1 LAQKPLLEENIMN
14 QDSVLNLKPIEAFI
28 ISLIVIGGISYS
40 LIFAGAVPHIPIVLA
55 IMGLF
60 LYGIYKKVSVNEL
73 EEAII
78 NGAKSGAGAVF
89 IFLFIGMLISSWM
102 ESGTIPTFIYLALE
116 VVTEKWFYA
125 IVFVVSSII
134 GMSIGSSL
142 TTAATI
148 GVAFMSVSTAL
159 GLSDAITAGAVIS
172 GAFFGDKMSPLSDTT
187 ILASSTVHVDLF
199 DHIKNMAWT
208 TVPAFIL
215 SFLLFVIL
223 SPAESAANF
232 ADLYLLKA
240 SLKEHDLVHWYSL
253 LPFVVL
259 ALLAIKKVP
268 AIITLASG
276 IATSLFVTLFVQ
288 ENISLKG
295 LMNTLFAGYSSNTG
309 VEEIDSMLSRG
320 GMESMM
326 FSVSLILLALAMGG
340 LFFKLGILPAL
351 LAGISGMLNKVWSL
365 VVWTAGTAITINFL
379 VGEQYLSILLTGS
392 SFKER
397 YKKMGLHGKNLSR
410 ILEDAGTVVNPLVPW
425 SVCGVFLTGVLG
437 VETLSYLPFTF
448 FCLLSPIITMIF
460 GLTGFK
466 LSKLEE

>member
-1 LAQKPLLEENIMN
+1 MN
-14 QDSVLNLKPIEAFI
+14 QDSVLTLKPMEAFI

-60 LYGIYKKVSVNEL
+60 VYGIYKKVSVNEL

-116 VVTEKWFYA
+116 VVSDKWFYA
-125 IVFVVSSII
+125 IAFTVSAII

-187 ILASSTVHVDLF
+187 ILASSTVQVDLF
-199 DHIKNMAWT
+199 EHIRNMAWT
-208 TVPAFIL
+208 TVPAFVL
-215 SFLLFVIL
+215 SFLLFVML

-232 ADLYLLKA
+232 ADLDLLKE
-240 SLKEHDLVHWYSL
+240 SLKNHDLVHWYSL

-276 IATSLFVTLFVQ
+276 IATSLIVTLFVQ
-288 ENISLKG
+288 KEINLQG

-365 VVWTAGTAITINFL
+365 VVWTAGTAVTINFL

-466 LSKLEE
+466 LSKLEK

>member
-1 LAQKPLLEENIMN
+1 MN
-14 QDSVLNLKPIEAFI
+14 QDSELTLKPMEAFI

-60 LYGIYKKVSVNEL
+60 VYGIYKKVSVNEL

-116 VVTEKWFYA
+116 VVSDKWFYA
-125 IVFVVSSII
+125 IAFTVSAII

-187 ILASSTVHVDLF
+187 ILASSTVQVDLF
-199 DHIKNMAWT
+199 DHIRNMAWT
-208 TVPAFIL
+208 TVPAFVL
-215 SFLLFVIL
+215 SFLLFVML

-232 ADLYLLKA
+232 ADLDLLKE
-240 SLKEHDLVHWYSL
+240 SLKNHDLVHWYSL
-253 LPFVVL
+253 LPFVML

-276 IATSLFVTLFVQ
+276 IATSLIVTLFVQ
-288 ENISLKG
+288 KEIDLQG

-365 VVWTAGTAITINFL
+365 VVWTAGTAVTINFL

-466 LSKLEE
+466 LSKLEK

>member
-1 LAQKPLLEENIMN
+1 MN
-14 QDSVLNLKPIEAFI
+14 QDQSVLKLKPLEAFL
-28 ISLIVIGGISYS
+28 ISLVILGGISFS

-55 IMGLF
+55 IMGLYV
-60 LYGIYKKVSVNEL
+60 YGLLKKVSVKEM
-73 EEAII
+73 EEALIS
-78 NGAKSGAGAVF
+78 GAKSGTGAVF
-89 IFLFIGMLISSWM
+89 IFFFIGMLISSWM
-102 ESGTIPTFIYLALE
+102 ESGTIPTFIYFALE
-116 VVTEKWFYA
+116 VVNEKWFYA
-125 IVFVVSSII
+125 IVFAVTALI

-148 GVAFMSVSTAL
+148 GVAFMSVCTAL
-159 GLSDAITAGAVIS
+159 GLSEAITAGAIIS

-187 ILASSTVHVDLF
+187 ILASSTVNVDLF

-215 SFLLFVIL
+215 SFLLFVLL
-223 SPAESAANF
+223 SPSETAANF
-232 ADLYLLKA
+232 TDLER
-240 SLKEHDLVHWYSL
+240 LKEHFIHHGLVHWYSL
-253 LPFVVL
+253 LPFLVL
-259 ALLAIKKVP
+259 ALLAIKKAP

-276 IATSLFVTLFVQ
+276 IATSIVVTFFVQ
-288 ENISLKG
+288 KEVSLKG
-295 LMNTLFAGYSSNTG
+295 LMNTLFSGYTSNTG
-309 VEEIDSMLSRG
+309 VEDIDSLLSRG

-351 LAGISGMLNKVWSL
+351 LEGISGWLNKVPSL
-365 VVWTAGTAITINFL
+365 VALTAGTAITLNFL
-379 VGEQYLSILLTGS
+379 VGEQYLSILLTGN

-397 YKKMGLHGKNLSR
+397 FKKMGLQAKNLSR

-437 VETLSYLPFTF
+437 VETWSYLPFAF

-460 GLTGFK
+460 GITGFK
-466 LSKLEE
+466 ISKLED